1 MDYRY
6 IVPTQVPESEHPY
19 AGLFLGVVPEGRES
33 AVARHVFDDLGAR
46 FRVGDAE
53 TVRLGWAVDF
63 DTDSD
68 RERATVGESLDFTI
82 PGADRRGV
90 CIIDGHLP
98 PGIELNRHNGT
109 LTGTFA
115 KAGLYDVTLALGPAV
130 KLDPLGGT
138 GTPGEQVAWIPINQK
153 RARAQSTTPAPK
165 TLDGLTALELSQLA
179 AEAMRLERLK
189 AMEELDDGH

>member
-6 IVPTQVPESEHPY
+6 IVPTEVPVTEHPY

-33 AVARHVFDDLGAR
+33 AVARHIFDELGAR
-46 FRVGDAE
+46 FQVGEPE
-53 TVRLGWAVDF
+53 TITLGWAVDF

-68 RERATVGESLDFTI
+68 RQSATVGEELDFQI

-90 CIIDGHLP
+90 RIAEGYLP
-98 PGIELNRHNGT
+98 PGIEINRHNGT

-115 KAGLYDVTLALGPAV
+115 KPGLYDVTVALGPAV

-138 GTPGEQVAWIPINQK
+138 GTPGEQVAWIPVNQK
-153 RARAQSTTPAPK
+153 RARAESATPAPK

-189 AMEELDDGH
+189 AIEELDDGN

>member
-6 IVPTQVPESEHPY
+6 IVPTEVPESEHPH

-33 AVARHVFDDLGAR
+33 AVARHIFDDLGAR
-46 FRVGDAE
+46 FQVGEPE
-53 TVRLGWAVDF
+53 TVTLGWAVDF

-68 RERATVGESLDFTI
+68 RQSATVGEELDFQI

-90 CIIDGHLP
+90 RIAEGYLP
-98 PGIELNRHNGT
+98 PGIEINRHNGT

-115 KAGLYDVTLALGPAV
+115 KPGLYDVTVALGPAV

-138 GTPGEQVAWIPINQK
+138 GTPGEQVAWIPVNQK
-153 RARAQSTTPAPK
+153 RARAESTTPAPK

-189 AMEELDDGH
+189 AIEELDDGN

>member
-6 IVPTQVPESEHPY
+6 IVPTNVPESEHPY

-33 AVARHVFDDLGAR
+33 AVARHIFDELGAR
-46 FRVGDAE
+46 FEVGELE

-63 DTDSD
+63 ATDSD
-68 RERATVGESLDFTI
+68 RERATVGEELEFQI

-90 CIIDGHLP
+90 RIVEGHLP

-109 LTGTFA
+109 LAGTFA
-115 KAGLYDVTLALGPAV
+115 KPGLYDVTLALGPAV

-153 RARAQSTTPAPK
+153 RARAESTTPAPK

-189 AMEELDDGH
+189 AMEELDNGH

>member
-6 IVPTQVPESEHPY
+6 IVPTPVPESEHPY

-33 AVARHVFDDLGAR
+33 AVARHIFDELGAR
-46 FRVGDAE
+46 FEVGEPE
-53 TVRLGWAVDF
+53 TITLGWAVDF
-63 DTDSD
+63 ETDSD
-68 RERATVGESLDFTI
+68 RKRSNVGDI
-82 PGADRRGV
+82 MDMVVPGADRRGV
-90 CIIDGHLP
+90 RIIEGHLP
-98 PGIELNRHNGT
+98 PGIRLERH
-109 LTGTFA
+109 TGRLAGVFA
-115 KAGLYDVTLALGPAV
+115 KPGLYDVTLALGPAV

-179 AEAMRLERLK
+179 AEAMRLERLR
-189 AMEELDDGH
+189 AIEELDDGN

>member
-6 IVPTQVPESEHPY
+6 IVPTPVPESEHPY

-33 AVARHVFDDLGAR
+33 AVARHIFDELGAR
-46 FRVGDAE
+46 FQVGEPE
-53 TVRLGWAVDF
+53 TITLGWAVDF
-63 DTDSD
+63 ETDSD
-68 RERATVGESLDFTI
+68 RQCVTVGEELDFQI

-90 CIIDGHLP
+90 RIVEGHLP

-109 LTGTFA
+109 LTGTFT
-115 KAGLYDVTLALGPAV
+115 KPGLYDVTLALGPAV
-130 KLDPLGGT
+130 KLDPLGGM

-179 AEAMRLERLK
+179 AEAMRLERLR
-189 AMEELDDGH
+189 AIEELDDGN

>member
-1 MDYRY
+1 M
-6 IVPTQVPESEHPY
+6 VT
-19 AGLFLGVVPEGRES
+19 
-33 AVARHVFDDLGAR
+33 
-46 FRVGDAE
+46 
-53 TVRLGWAVDF
+53 LGWAVDF
-63 DTDSD
+63 ETNSD
-68 RERATVGESLDFTI
+68 RERATVGEELDFQI

-90 CIIDGHLP
+90 RIVEGYLP
-98 PGIELNRHNGT
+98 PGVELHRHNGT

-115 KAGLYDVTLALGPAV
+115 KPGLYDLTLALGPAV

-153 RARAQSTTPAPK
+153 RACAESTTPAPK
-165 TLDGLTALELSQLA
+165 TLDGLSALELSQLA

>member
-6 IVPTQVPESEHPY
+6 IVPTGVPESEHPY

-33 AVARHVFDDLGAR
+33 AVARHIFDELGAR
-46 FRVGDAE
+46 FQVGEAE
-53 TVRLGWAVDF
+53 TFTLGWAVDF

-68 RERATVGESLDFTI
+68 RQCATVGESLDFQI
-82 PGADRRGV
+82 PGADRFGV
-90 CIIDGHLP
+90 RIVEGHLP

-109 LTGTFA
+109 LTGTFT
-115 KAGLYDVTLALGPAV
+115 KPGLYDVTLALGPAV

-179 AEAMRLERLK
+179 AEAMRLERLR
-189 AMEELDDGH
+189 AIEELDDGN

>member
-1 MDYRY
+1 MDFRY

-33 AVARHVFDDLGAR
+33 AVARHIFDDLGAR
-46 FRVGDAE
+46 FEIGDAE
-53 TVRLGWAVDF
+53 TITLGWAVDF
-63 DTDSD
+63 ETNSD
-68 RERATVGESLDFTI
+68 RERTSVGQSLEFTI
-82 PGADRRGV
+82 PGADKRGV
-90 CIIDGHLP
+90 RIVEGYLP
-98 PGIELNRHNGT
+98 PGIELHRHNGT
-109 LTGTFA
+109 LTGVFA
-115 KAGLYDVTLALGPAV
+115 KPGLYDVTLALGPAV
-130 KLDPLGGT
+130 KLDPLGGS

-153 RARAQSTTPAPK
+153 RARAESTTPAPK

>member
-6 IVPTQVPESEHPY
+6 IVPTEVPESEHPY

-33 AVARHVFDDLGAR
+33 AVARHVFDELGAR
-46 FRVGDAE
+46 FQVGDAE

-68 RERATVGESLDFTI
+68 RERATVGDSLDFTI
-82 PGADRRGV
+82 PGADKRGV

-98 PGIELNRHNGT
+98 PGIELHRHNGT

-130 KLDPLGGT
+130 KLDPLGGA
-138 GTPGEQVAWIPINQK
+138 GTPGEQVAWIPIGQR
-153 RARAQSTTPAPK
+153 RARAESTTPAPK
-165 TLDGLTALELSQLA
+165 TLADLTALELSQLA

>member
-6 IVPTQVPESEHPY
+6 IVPTQVPATEHPL
-19 AGLFLGVVPEGRES
+19 AGLFLGMVPEGRES

-46 FRVGDAE
+46 FEVGEPE
-53 TVRLGWAVDF
+53 TITLGWAVDF

-68 RERATVGESLDFTI
+68 RERAEVGESLEFTI

-90 CIIDGHLP
+90 RIVEGYLP
-98 PGIELNRHNGT
+98 PGIDLHRHNGM

-115 KAGLYDVTLALGPAV
+115 KPGLYDVTLALGPAV

-138 GTPGEQVAWIPINQK
+138 GTPGEQVAWIPVGAR

-165 TLDGLTALELSQLA
+165 TLDGLSALELSQLA

>member
-6 IVPTQVPESEHPY
+6 IVPTEVPSTEHPY

-33 AVARHVFDDLGAR
+33 AVARHIFDDLGAR
-46 FRVGDAE
+46 FQVGDAE
-53 TVRLGWAVDF
+53 TITLGWAVDF

-68 RERATVGESLDFTI
+68 RRRATVGESLDFTI
-82 PGADRRGV
+82 PGADKRGV
-90 CIIDGHLP
+90 RIVEGHLP
-98 PGIELNRHNGT
+98 PGIELHRHNGT
-109 LTGTFA
+109 LTGEFS
-115 KAGLYDVTLALGPAV
+115 KPGLYDVTLALGPAV

-153 RARAQSTTPAPK
+153 RARAESTTPAPK
-165 TLDGLTALELSQLA
+165 TLDGLTALELSRLA

>member
-6 IVPTQVPESEHPY
+6 IVPTEVPESEHPY

-46 FRVGDAE
+46 FQVSESE
-53 TVRLGWAVDF
+53 TVTLGWAVDF
-63 DTDSD
+63 ATDSD
-68 RERATVGESLDFTI
+68 RERATVGKSLDFQI
-82 PGADRRGV
+82 PGADRCGV
-90 CIIDGHLP
+90 RIVEGHLP
-98 PGIELNRHNGT
+98 PGIELHRHNGT
-109 LTGTFA
+109 LTGMFT
-115 KAGLYDVTLALGPAV
+115 KPGLYDVTLALGPAV

-153 RARAQSTTPAPK
+153 RARAESTTPAPK
-165 TLDGLTALELSQLA
+165 TLDHLTALELSQLA

-189 AMEELDDGH
+189 AMEELDNGH